1 MSKKGIIIGIFIR
14 KSKIL
19 SFFEELRNKFY
30 VKIDRVFVYNIES
43 NENEYLVTFKTF
55 NKDIFI
61 KNLQGSSVMHVKN
74 NCIFSI
80 NALNKLIESEK
91 LGSEEK
97 SNNEIEVDWDKYKDK
112 LIILTNGV
120 LNIVNLSKIEDKCVF
135 LS

>member
-19 SFFEELRNKFY
+19 SFLEELRNKFY
-30 VKIDRVFVYNIES
+30 VKIDRAFVYNIES

>member
-1 MSKKGIIIGIFIR
+1 MSKKGIIIGIFVR

-19 SFFEELRNKFY
+19 SFLEELRNKFY
-30 VKIDRVFVYNIES
+30 VKTDKVFVYNIES

-61 KNLQGSSVMHVKN
+61 KNLQSSSVMHVKN

-91 LGSEEK
+91 LGSDEK

-112 LIILTNGV
+112 LIILTNGA

>member
-1 MSKKGIIIGIFIR
+1 
-14 KSKIL
+14 
-19 SFFEELRNKFY
+19 
-30 VKIDRVFVYNIES
+30 
-43 NENEYLVTFKTF
+43 
-55 NKDIFI
+55 
-61 KNLQGSSVMHVKN
+61 MHVKN

-91 LGSEEK
+91 LGSDEK

-112 LIILTNGV
+112 LIILTNGA

>member
-19 SFFEELRNKFY
+19 SFLEELRNKFY

>member
-19 SFFEELRNKFY
+19 SFLEELRNKFY
-30 VKIDRVFVYNIES
+30 VKIDGAFVYNIES

>member
-19 SFFEELRNKFY
+19 SFLEELRNKFY
-30 VKIDRVFVYNIES
+30 VKIDKVFVYNIES

>member
-19 SFFEELRNKFY
+19 SFLEELRNKFY
-30 VKIDRVFVYNIES
+30 VKTDRVFVYNIES

>member
-19 SFFEELRNKFY
+19 SFLEELRNKFY

-61 KNLQGSSVMHVKN
+61 KNFQGSSVMHVKN

>member
-19 SFFEELRNKFY
+19 SFLEELRNKFY
-30 VKIDRVFVYNIES
+30 VKTDRVFVYNIES
-43 NENEYLVTFKTF
+43 NENEYLITFKTF